1 MVLLLHSY
9 ALKQDEPDLEVSI
22 NLERR
27 IEPDE
32 ISLLILEALSSIGLL
47 HWKELIKIVKSKHM
61 VSLERLQLVV
71 RNLVDE
77 GLVVE
82 LPCRLFTLPK
92 NLSSLSI
99 LSKLLE
105 KKIQDLGIS
114 RCSPPLTSR
123 NLPLRVRIRRGNGD
137 NKREI
142 VILLNS
148 SSIEVE
154 ETPEAIDYDPVTNL
168 DEIRL

>member
-1 MVLLLHSY
+1 LHSY
-9 ALKQDEPDLEVSI
+9 VLKQDEPDLDVSI
-22 NLERR
+22 DLERR

-32 ISLLILEALSSIGLL
+32 IGLLVLEALSSFGLL

-71 RNLVDE
+71 RTLVDE

-92 NLSSLSI
+92 NLSSLSN

-123 NLPLRVRIRRGNGD
+123 NLPFRVRIRRGNGGD
-137 NKREI
+137 KHEI
-142 VILLNS
+142 IILPNS
-148 SSIEVE
+148 SVIGVE
-154 ETPEAIDYDPVTNL
+154 ETVEAIDYSLTMNL
-168 DEIRL
+168 DESRL

>member
-1 MVLLLHSY
+1 LHSY
-9 ALKQDEPDLEVSI
+9 ILKQDESDLEVLI

-27 IEPDE
+27 VEPDE
-32 ISLLILEALSSIGLL
+32 ISLLILEALSSFGLL

-71 RNLVDE
+71 RTLASE

-82 LPCRLFTLPK
+82 LPCRFFTLPK
-92 NLSSLSI
+92 NLSSLSN

-123 NLPLRVRIRRGNGD
+123 NLPFRVRIRRGNGG
-137 NKREI
+137 NKHEI
-142 VILLNS
+142 VILPNS
-148 SSIEVE
+148 SYIEVE
-154 ETPEAIDYDPVTNL
+154 ETPEAIDYSPIADL
-168 DEIRL
+168 DENRL

>member
-1 MVLLLHSY
+1 LHSY
-9 ALKQDEPDLEVSI
+9 ALKQDELDLEVSI

-32 ISLLILEALSSIGLL
+32 IGLLILEALSSFGLL

-61 VSLERLQLVV
+61 VSLERLQLVI
-71 RNLVDE
+71 RTLVDE

-92 NLSSLSI
+92 NLSSLSN

-123 NLPLRVRIRRGNGD
+123 NLPFRVRIRRGNGSS
-137 NKREI
+137 KHE
-142 VILLNS
+142 VIILPNGS
-148 SSIEVE
+148 GIEVE
-154 ETPEAIDYDPVTNL
+154 ETAEAVDYSLTTNL
-168 DEIRL
+168 DEDRL

>member
-1 MVLLLHSY
+1 LHSY
-9 ALKQDEPDLEVSI
+9 TLKQDEPDLEISI

-32 ISLLILEALSSIGLL
+32 ISLLILEALSSFGVL
-47 HWKELIKIVKSKHM
+47 HWKEMIRIVKSKHM

-71 RNLVDE
+71 RTLVDE

-82 LPCRLFTLPK
+82 LPCRLFTLAK
-92 NLSSLSI
+92 NLSSLSN

-123 NLPLRVRIRRGNGD
+123 NLPFRVRIRRGNGG
-137 NKREI
+137 NKHEV
-142 VILLNS
+142 VILPNS
-148 SSIEVE
+148 FDIRVE
-154 ETPEAIDYDPVTNL
+154 EIPEAIDYSSITNF
-168 DEIRL
+168 DEGRL

>member
-1 MVLLLHSY
+1 LHSY
-9 ALKQDEPDLEVSI
+9 TVKQDEPDFEVSI

-32 ISLLILEALSSIGLL
+32 ISLLILEALSSFGLL

-71 RNLVDE
+71 RALVDE

-92 NLSSLSI
+92 NLSSLSN

-123 NLPLRVRIRRGNGD
+123 NLPFRVRIRRGNGG
-137 NKREI
+137 NKHEI
-142 VILLNS
+142 VIVPNGFD
-148 SSIEVE
+148 IKVE
-154 ETPEAIDYDPVTNL
+154 ETLEIIDHSLATSF
-168 DEIRL
+168 DEGDSRTV